1 MTPITV
7 INNSHGS
14 VIQSIANL
22 PETRMHSEFME
33 VSFPCG
39 DANLKEGLLDKFYRR
54 HRMYSVNDNDN
65 NNNSYDSVLMRYVR
79 PFTKWGVSMR
89 VQTVRKVKKGYILYF
104 PVYKLCFFFSE
115 ILSGTFHT
123 TMQLLQQRLKKRYGM
138 CAPSFAVCCNYVV
151 MEKQWN
157 IATHW

>member
-79 PFTKWGVSMR
+79 PFTK
-89 VQTVRKVKKGYILYF
+89 
-104 PVYKLCFFFSE
+104 
-115 ILSGTFHT
+115 
-123 TMQLLQQRLKKRYGM
+123 
-138 CAPSFAVCCNYVV
+138 
-151 MEKQWN
+151 
-157 IATHW
+157 